1 MNRKVNKGEDMKV
14 VLLDLDD
21 VVLDTEGGVELFL
34 NERNNTENR
43 TYLSRGQ
50 YWDLQNTPMSFV
62 HDKMT
67 SGDFYQKYVK
77 FLDRSI
83 DGLKLFFNDD
93 RLITYFV
100 TAEPSL
106 IVMQD
111 KKLLLEES
119 FKKHGIDANLD
130 RFLLRCL
137 DKSMIRGHFL
147 VDDYIENIKACDK
160 YMTTI
165 LFYSKD
171 NKNEVAELR
180 VNNLVDAYN
189 LIKEIA

>member
-1 MNRKVNKGEDMKV
+1 MKV

-34 NERNNTENR
+34 NEQNNTENK
-43 TYLSRGQ
+43 TYLDRGQ
-50 YWDLQNTPMSFV
+50 YWDLQNTPMGFV
-62 HDKMT
+62 HEKMI
-67 SGDFYQKYVK
+67 SGDFYQRYVK
-77 FLDRSI
+77 FLNKSI
-83 DGLKLFFNDD
+83 DGLKLFFNDNE
-93 RLITYFV
+93 LITYFV

-119 FKKHGIDANLD
+119 FRKHGIEANLD
-130 RFLLRCL
+130 RSLLRCL

-165 LFYSKD
+165 LFDSKD
-171 NKNEVAELR
+171 NKDEIVKLR

-189 LIKEIA
+189 LIKEIV